1 MKNRRDLI
9 RAFRRARISRRE
21 FVERAAEGTLGLT
34 ATLSL
39 LSATAHPQSHPPAT
53 LLRPGVATAARAHS
67 IP

>member
-39 LSATAHPQSHPPAT
+39 LSATAHPQSHPP
-53 LLRPGVATAARAHS
+53 RPGAPPRPGTGSQPCIR
-67 IP
+67 